1 MIRSVKIMKKHEII
15 TNEIKKVINDIYKH
29 SCDASDKAEFSKEES
44 TRNYAQG
51 LCDAYTLSC
60 LKLQKLVN
68 LIERGDI
75 FENN

>member
-1 MIRSVKIMKKHEII
+1 MKKHEII
-15 TNEIKKVINDIYKH
+15 TNELNKIIDDIYKH
-29 SCDASDKAEFSKEES
+29 SCDASDKAEFSKGEL
-44 TRNYAQG
+44 TQNYAQG
-51 LCDAYTLSC
+51 LCDAYCLTW